1 MRKIVSILIILS
13 LIFSG
18 FSIGFAEVFKDETIY
33 TNLDYNGNPQKIV
46 VVNRIHGDIQ
56 NEYQDK
62 YYIDYGKYDN
72 IYVLVDDVE
81 PIIEKDK
88 IKWPLERL
96 KDNDIYYEASIKKE
110 LPMKINIKYFLNG
123 KEISGEEIAGKSGNL
138 KIDISIENKNNLTTQ
153 IQIPLNLDIFSNIKV
168 ENGTIS
174 VVGKTMT
181 VVFTHLPIGDGKFS
195 IEAKGENIE
204 LDSILISS
212 INSKMPISED
222 LEDFSSGID
231 EMAEGFNELEE
242 GSKELNKGTLRLK
255 DGLKVLAD
263 GISEFCSGFSQINS
277 KTKEISK
284 GFNQFNLGFK
294 TLNESIGD
302 LVKGIGELNYG
313 LKTIGEKSSGIKDG
327 LFQLKE
333 GTSNLDD
340 GLKELNNGITTLNSN
355 HKQLIELA
363 KSLQNSQ
370 DPRVKAL
377 AEGVIGEGV
386 AIENLGSG
394 LDESYKGMNAISE
407 NSNKLYLGYIEYN
420 NGLNE
425 ILEGYNELNEKLQP
439 LPKELDNMY
448 SGHIQLTNGLDTLFE
463 GLNSMDDGISKIN
476 NNTKTLPDKVGE
488 LAEGQEELTK
498 GISKINDEGISKIK
512 DTVEI
517 FTDTKEDVKDG
528 YTSFVDSRNVNNST
542 CQFVMKTPAIKVE
555 NPERQVKIEEKNN
568 KGFLQRIL
576 DLFRG

>member
-1 MRKIVSILIILS
+1 MKKIVSFLIILS
-13 LIFSG
+13 LIFTV
-18 FSIGFAEVFKDETIY
+18 FPIGFAEVLKDETIY
-33 TNLDYNGNPQKIV
+33 VNLNHNGNPEDIK
-46 VVNRIHGDIQ
+46 VVNRIYG
-56 NEYQDK
+56 ESQDK
-62 YYIDYGKYDN
+62 YYIDYGEYEDIKP
-72 IYVLVDDVE
+72 LVGIE
-81 PIIEKDK
+81 PIVEKDK
-88 IKWPLERL
+88 IKWPLENL
-96 KDNDIYYEASIKKE
+96 EDKDIYYEADIDKE
-110 LPMKINIKYFLNG
+110 LPMKIDIKYFLDG
-123 KEISGEEIAGKSGNL
+123 KEVSGKELAGKSGNL
-138 KIDISIENKNNLTTQ
+138 KINISIENKNNLTTQ

-181 VVFTHLPIGDGKFS
+181 VVFTHLPMGDGKFS
-195 IEAKGENIE
+195 LEAKGENIE

-212 INSKMPISED
+212 VNSKMPLSGD

-231 EMAEGFNELEE
+231 EMAEAFNELEK
-242 GSKELNKGTLRLK
+242 GSKEINKGTISLK
-255 DGLKVLAD
+255 DGLKALAN
-263 GISEFCSGFSQINS
+263 GIGEFYSGFNQINS

-294 TLNESIGD
+294 TLKESIGD
-302 LVKGIGELNYG
+302 LVKGIGELNHG
-313 LKTIGEKSSGIKDG
+313 LKTIGEESSGIKEG

-333 GTSNLDD
+333 GTADLD
-340 GLKELNNGITTLNSN
+340 GGIKELNNGLTTLNSN
-355 HKQLIELA
+355 HKQLVELA

-386 AIENLGSG
+386 AIENLSNG
-394 LDESYKGMNAISE
+394 LDESYKGVNSISE
-407 NSNKLYLGYIEYN
+407 NSNKLHLGYSEYN

-425 ILEGYNELNEKLQP
+425 ILGGYSQLNEGLRP

-448 SGHIQLTNGLDTLFE
+448 SGHVQLTKGLDTLFE
-463 GLNSMDDGISKIN
+463 GLDSMDDGISKIK

-498 GISKINDEGISKIK
+498 GISKINNEGMSKIK

-517 FTDTKEDVKDG
+517 FTDTKEDAKDD
-528 YTSFVDSRNVNNST
+528 YTSFVDSRNKDNST
-542 CQFVMKTPAIKVE
+542 CQFIMKTPAIKIE
-555 NPERQVKIEEKNN
+555 NPKKEVKIEEKNN
-568 KGFLQRIL
+568 KSFLERFL